1 MKKLDTRQ
9 ARKDAATAKAI
20 FQMVPMKDATM
31 QWFMDQTEMLEDALS
46 MSQAQKRYT
55 ASGRD
60 PDARESADT
69 ARVAVLKSTLS
80 LRLRAHKAKKVE
92 AKLVQDLAAA
102 AGPAESQDA
111 TSETQFA
118 AAVDMEE
125 ALKESVSE
133 WVSLH
138 ASAPMDSIRQALQHI
153 AQKQLDECQGFLAEA
168 QALLDCAGGDAK
180 QWKSAL
186 FEDTMAEA
194 CKAFQHVD
202 GSKLRE
208 KIQVFE
214 EACWQPLSSTYLESL
229 DSQVL

>member
-1 MKKLDTRQ
+1 MQTSVCLYPMPGGDAVKKLDTRHT
-9 ARKDAATAKAI
+9 RKDAATAKAI

-69 ARVAVLKSTLS
+69 ARVALDAVLKSTLS

-111 TSETQFA
+111 TSETQRPEA
-118 AAVDMEE
+118 A
-125 ALKESVSE
+125 
-133 WVSLH
+133 
-138 ASAPMDSIRQALQHI
+138 
-153 AQKQLDECQGFLAEA
+153 G
-168 QALLDCAGGDAK
+168 
-180 QWKSAL
+180 
-186 FEDTMAEA
+186 
-194 CKAFQHVD
+194 
-202 GSKLRE
+202 
-208 KIQVFE
+208 
-214 EACWQPLSSTYLESL
+214 
-229 DSQVL
+229 

>member
-1 MKKLDTRQ
+1 
-9 ARKDAATAKAI
+9 
-20 FQMVPMKDATM
+20 MKDATM

-69 ARVAVLKSTLS
+69 ARVALDAVLKSTLS

-133 WVSLH
+133 WVSLQ
-138 ASAPMDSIRQALQHI
+138 SIRQALQHI

-186 FEDTMAEA
+186 SAEATFEDTMAEA

-214 EACWQPLSSTYLESL
+214 EACWQPLSSTYYLRSGPRF
-229 DSQVL
+229 